1 MLLLIDT
8 RTPRPDRPPRTTPTW
23 IGALPFIAGMVLVIS
38 ASTVDGTGGLVLA
51 FAGFFLV
58 CRTAWRALGDFTGLR
73 DHRQ

>member
-8 RTPRPDRPPRTTPTW
+8 RTPRPQRPPRTTSTW
-23 IGALPFIAGMVLVIS
+23 VGALPFIAGLVLVIS
-38 ASTVDGTGGLVLA
+38 ASTVDGAGGLVLA